1 LKIGDWHSAAE
12 AHQCFDKKLKRKK
25 MMPSMIDYMLVSL
38 EPLLLLVHAWVVAR
52 VFAAEFILEE
62 LIS

>member
-1 LKIGDWHSAAE
+1 
-12 AHQCFDKKLKRKK
+12 

-38 EPLLLLVHAWVVAR
+38 EPLLLLVHTWVVAR